1 MALNARKC
9 VRSAHALSCAGLI
22 FCLAA
27 ASFMI
32 LIASADQS
40 PAQAQS
46 CRALKAQLASLDR
59 RGSGGAN
66 RNYQKWSNSVA
77 EQRQAIRRTERQSRA
92 GRCGSGSA
100 HAQCQQIQSTLKR
113 MRANLTKLERRRD
126 RYADAGGNRRAKEKR
141 AIERQLRRNGCYDRP
156 RQRTASRDERR
167 EIGSARARGSE
178 RGFINP
184 RTGRREGFRAPRRD
198 ERREGRRERGLLSML
213 FGRPV
218 DRAGDARRDRS
229 RYGRRDDYQRRL
241 FARTLPPDE
250 DFIDDFSGGI
260 FMGTYRTM
268 CVRRCDGYY
277 FPISFSTTED
287 MFGRDAAL
295 CSQMC
300 PSGNAELFV
309 HENPGG
315 TPESMTSVDGISYTE
330 LPNAFQYR
338 RKFDKACTCQTAP
351 RGRITTLSR
360 LHVQN
365 GVLQTRR
372 GRLDGGIPSAPRPLA
387 KRSPDLDP
395 DERINLVGRYTPPR
409 KRVENQAIA
418 SGSPTI
424 RIVGPNYFYAQ

>member
-1 MALNARKC
+1 
-9 VRSAHALSCAGLI
+9 
-22 FCLAA
+22 
-27 ASFMI
+27 
-32 LIASADQS
+32 
-40 PAQAQS
+40 
-46 CRALKAQLASLDR
+46 
-59 RGSGGAN
+59 
-66 RNYQKWSNSVA
+66 
-77 EQRQAIRRTERQSRA
+77 
-92 GRCGSGSA
+92 
-100 HAQCQQIQSTLKR
+100 
-113 MRANLTKLERRRD
+113 MRANLAKLERRRD

-167 EIGSARARGSE
+167 EIGSARARGDD

-229 RYGRRDDYQRRL
+229 RYGRRDEYQRRL

-250 DFIDDFSGGI
+250 DFIDDFSSGI

-268 CVRRCDGYY
+268 CVRQCDGYY

-338 RKFDKACTCQTAP
+338 RKFDKSCTCQTTP
-351 RGRITTLSR
+351 RGQITTLSR

-365 GVLQTRR
+365 GELRTRR
-372 GRLDGGIPSAPRPLA
+372 GLIDDGIPGAPRPIV

-409 KRVENQAIA
+409 KRVKTQAIA

-424 RIVGPNYFYAQ
+424 RIVGPNYFYSQ